1 MLADLVP
8 EEPAAV
14 DVVAQ
19 GATASGEPGEV
30 SVLQRGSDTL
40 IIAAATAFVVWHLHP
55 ELLITPTITTGGDTA
70 SHYYAAWWLRHALLP
85 VGRLSG
91 WVPGSFAG
99 FPLFQLYFPLPFVL
113 MAALS
118 LIVGLPVAFK
128 LITVAGLVLLPAAA
142 YACFR
147 LLGLAHPAPALAA
160 VFSVSFLFHEANSMW
175 GANVGSTLAGEFT
188 YSFATTLLLL
198 LAGTLYRG
206 AISDRGWIGNGVLLA
221 AVGLSHAYA
230 LLVAAALGAYLV
242 LFHPA
247 GRRALPYLVKVGAL
261 AFGLMAFWALPLV
274 AYSDYT
280 TAYSI
285 VWPIQG
291 FSHVFP
297 PILWPSLAILTAGGV
312 AAGVRLL
319 VGGRRGGR
327 RGQIDHRVAYLA
339 SLIPGSL
346 FFYLVAW
353 KLDVVDVRFL
363 PFVQLTL
370 VLLAAVP
377 AAAMIRSLAQRS
389 GQWQRPGASVAVLT
403 LLLAVAALVWTGSSV
418 EAVDDW
424 AAWNYGGFEATP
436 GWQGFRSVNEEVRRT
451 SAEPRVAYEHSTA
464 HNDAGTIR
472 AFESLPLFS
481 GASTLEGLYMQSSI
495 SSPFVFYIQSEI
507 SEVPSCP
514 LLPYHCGHLEPARAA
529 EHLRLYNVT
538 EVIARGDEVKA
549 RLAASSEFTR
559 VNEVPPYEVFRV
571 MEADGAYVVPLRYE
585 PLVLVSDDWKADFF
599 AWFKRPGSGDV
610 PLLRATGEAEVPVA
624 WERITDLPDR
634 IPRRPLSAST
644 QVTSEV
650 LPEEIRIRTS
660 RPGHP
665 LLVKITYHPRW
676 SVQGADAVWLAS
688 PSFMLVVPTEEEV
701 RLFYSVTGVERF
713 GRGLTLLALVVVA
726 LGGFRRWRKSRGKA
740 DPKGAGGSH
749 GTPPETRSTVES
761 TGSTALD
768 RVFTYRWLWG
778 PTLAIILVMVAV
790 AVRMAWTD
798 PWIPHRQGLELF
810 HSGSYEAAEPL
821 FSRSKALAPSSA
833 AAYYSDYYLCLSAF
847 REMQWEEALSRLDRF
862 IRDYPDGEL
871 IPEAHFRTA
880 EALQGLGRIDDAAAR
895 FLQILDEFP
904 TTQWAGFAADRLAAI
919 AADRAAPAMR
929 ESGATGSRTM
939 VPEASMAHH
948 DRP

>member
-1 MLADLVP
+1 M
-8 EEPAAV
+8 
-14 DVVAQ
+14 AQ
-19 GATASGEPGEV
+19 GATAVGEPGVV
-30 SVLQRGSDTL
+30 SGPQRASDTL
-40 IIAAATAFVVWHLHP
+40 IVAAATAFVVWHLHP

-91 WVPGSFAG
+91 WVPGSYAG

-118 LIVGLPVAFK
+118 LVVGLPVAFK

-142 YACFR
+142 FACFR
-147 LLGLAHPAPALAA
+147 LLGLAYPAPALAA

-188 YSFATTLLLL
+188 YSFATVLLLV

-206 AISDRGWIGNGVLLA
+206 AISDRGWIGNGLLLA
-221 AVGLSHAYA
+221 AVGLSHAYT
-230 LLVAAALGAYLV
+230 LLVASALGAYLV
-242 LFHPA
+242 LFHPT
-247 GRRALPYLVKVGAL
+247 GRRALPYLLRVGAL
-261 AFGLMAFWALPLV
+261 AFGLMAFWAVPLM

-291 FSHVFP
+291 FTHIFP
-297 PILWPSLAILTAGGV
+297 PILWPSLAILAAGGA
-312 AAGVRLL
+312 AAGLSLL
-319 VGGRRGGR
+319 RAGRRGAWR
-327 RGQIDHRVAYLA
+327 QQIDQRVAYLA

-377 AAAMIRSLAQRS
+377 AAAMIRGVARSLAQQS
-389 GQWQRPGASVAVLT
+389 GRWQGSSAPVAALT
-403 LLLAVAALVWTGSSV
+403 LFLAVASLAWTESRV
-418 EAVDDW
+418 ELVDDW

-436 GWQGFRSVNEEVRRT
+436 GWQGFRAVNEAVRRT
-451 SAEPRVAYEHSTA
+451 SAEPRVVYEHSTA

-514 LLPYHCGHLEPARAA
+514 LLPYHCGRLDPGRAA
-529 EHLRLYNVT
+529 EHLRLFNVT
-538 EVIARGDEVKA
+538 DVIARGDEVKA
-549 RLAASSEFTR
+549 RLAASPEFAS
-559 VNEVPPYEVFRV
+559 VAEVPPYEVFRV
-571 MEADGAYVVPLRYE
+571 EESDGAYVVPLLFE
-585 PLVLVSDDWKADFF
+585 PLVLVGDEWKADFF

-610 PLLRATGEAEVPVA
+610 PLVRANGRAELPA
-624 WERITDLPDR
+624 SWERITDLPDR
-634 IPRRPLSAST
+634 IPRRLLSASA
-644 QVTSEV
+644 QVTAEV

-665 LLVKITYHPRW
+665 LLVKVSYHPRW

-713 GRGLTLLALVVVA
+713 GRGLSLLALVVVA
-726 LGGFRRWRKSRGKA
+726 LGGIRSWRTRRPRA
-740 DPKGAGGSH
+740 
-749 GTPPETRSTVES
+749 
-761 TGSTALD
+761 GSTALD
-768 RVFTYRWLWG
+768 RAFTYRWLWG
-778 PTLAIILVMVAV
+778 PTLAISLAIVAV
-790 AVRMAWTD
+790 AVRMSWTD

-821 FSRSKALAPSSA
+821 LSRSKALAPSSA
-833 AAYYSDYYLCLSAF
+833 AAYYSDYYLSLSAF
-847 REMQWEEALSRLDRF
+847 RAMHYEEALTRLDRF

-880 EALQGLGRIDDAAAR
+880 EVLQGLGRIDDAVVR
-895 FLQILDEFP
+895 FLRILDEFP
-904 TTQWAGFAADRLAAI
+904 TTQWAGYAADRLAVI
-919 AADRAAPAMR
+919 ATDSAARPRVEPGAMDGVTMPPATPIAPR
-929 ESGATGSRTM
+929 QG
-939 VPEASMAHH
+939 P
-948 DRP
+948 